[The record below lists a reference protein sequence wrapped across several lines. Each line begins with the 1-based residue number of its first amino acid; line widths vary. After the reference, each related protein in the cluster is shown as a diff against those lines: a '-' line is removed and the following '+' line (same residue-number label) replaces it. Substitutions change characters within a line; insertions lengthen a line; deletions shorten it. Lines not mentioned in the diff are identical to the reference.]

1 MRAKTR
7 LNIALVAGLVV
18 IGALLWLGL
27 HEDVADPMLELD
39 PENLQELSVDAGGV
53 ERLRLERREGD
64 WYLSHP
70 LAIRA
75 DEERLRQLLPLL
87 RAPVRNRY
95 SVDEVDPARF
105 GLDDPALR
113 LRANGQEILFGDME
127 GVDRQRYARVGDE
140 ILLVDEMVFF
150 QFNRPPEILA
160 DHHPLPPETDIDS
173 IEFPGRTLARD
184 EAGRWQLEPA
194 EGLEQADAE
203 TVAAGWRDAR
213 ADSVAAW
220 PRPMEQALLIRV
232 HLEDGSTR
240 VFHLLDSDERV
251 LLGDAEHGLLY
262 QFPRA
267 AVGQLLPGMEAD

>member
-1 MRAKTR
+1 M
-7 LNIALVAGLVV
+7 V
-18 IGALLWLGL
+18 IGALFWFSL
-27 HEDVADPMLELD
+27 HEEAGDPMLALD
-39 PENLQELSVDAGGV
+39 PQDLQELRVDADGV
-53 ERLRLERREGD
+53 ARLRLERREGD
-64 WYLSHP
+64 WHMTHP

-87 RAPVRNRY
+87 RAPVRSRY

-105 GLDDPALR
+105 GLDDPVLR
-113 LRANGQEILFGDME
+113 LRANGQQILFGDME

-160 DHHPLPPETDIDS
+160 DHRPLPPGHAIES
-173 IEFPGRTLARD
+173 IEFPGRTLVRD
-184 EAGRWQLEPA
+184 EAGRWQLDPA

-220 PRPMEQALLIRV
+220 PRPMESALLIRV

-240 VFHLLDSDERV
+240 VFHLLDSDERL